1 MDKNYIKEELVR
13 CGLRNGD
20 KVLLHSSL
28 SSMGHV
34 EGGAEAVVDAFLD
47 VLGPEGT
54 LVVPVFGALGI
65 LTDNVKNRPEA
76 VISDCPKGTVAA
88 IGADAEFIC
97 KDHWKAETAHGHGT
111 PYLKLAELGGY
122 ICLLGV
128 DQDRNTTLHSVE
140 ALLELPYLNTT
151 TGIVE
156 TPDGPIEKSW
166 KYYPGPHRDFIGLD
180 CLLRESGIMQVSKIG
195 NAVVRLMRSQDMI
208 DLLLEV
214 GKDDPAFCLC
224 ENPACADCVR
234 QRAAIRKARFSK
246 ESFQL
251 AAVAS
256 LGGNYVPEIAASFA
270 AAGIVNV
277 ELDLLEGSPA
287 FMLKPEQLKRAIEEL
302 AERGLKISGLRLQAV
317 PADFGKIL
325 DSAVAA
331 GIDRVIMPLSE
342 SAGIY
347 AKMAGEKNIKLSLF
361 NSSVSSGYAG
371 EIIKGL
377 KAQGSDV
384 SFAFSPAAFAAA
396 GEMPFLQS
404 FRGGKFARYM
414 DQLYVEDGL
423 FSGKPAQLT
432 HGNAEIKELI
442 SILRCASFDGFMTF
456 SAVNSEFASLI
467 ELAEDLDAMLEEM

>member
-1 MDKNYIKEELVR
+1 
-13 CGLRNGD
+13 
-20 KVLLHSSL
+20 
-28 SSMGHV
+28 
-34 EGGAEAVVDAFLD
+34 
-47 VLGPEGT
+47 
-54 LVVPVFGALGI
+54 
-65 LTDNVKNRPEA
+65 
-76 VISDCPKGTVAA
+76 
-88 IGADAEFIC
+88 
-97 KDHWKAETAHGHGT
+97 
-111 PYLKLAELGGY
+111 
-122 ICLLGV
+122 
-128 DQDRNTTLHSVE
+128 
-140 ALLELPYLNTT
+140 LLELPYLNTT

-156 TPDGPIEKSW
+156 TPDGSIEKSW